1 MILIQGA
8 DEAFTLSPAAQKK
21 GIRPDAQDL
30 GLIKKPVL
38 IVNRLGRLEFV
49 GSSRYIPKSLI
60 RKIKKET
67 LLPGGVLLPGWVE
80 CHTHSAFLGN
90 RSFELDL
97 RNQGESYQ
105 SISQKGGGIL
115 STVRLMRKASL
126 KTIANQTLIHAKRF
140 ISQGVTTLEIKS
152 GYGLSVKDE
161 LKILKAIQA
170 VKFQS
175 PIEIVPT
182 FLGAHSKSPDFNS
195 AEDYLTELSQNL
207 KKFRT
212 SAHRID
218 IFIESGFFEPNIS
231 KPFLEKAQALGFDV
245 TIHADQL
252 SHSGGSKL
260 GMELG
265 AKSIDHVIHISSEEI
280 QKLSKSSTV
289 AVLLPIADLYL
300 KCPYPPA
307 RKLIDQGCR
316 VALSTDFNP
325 GTSPTQ
331 SLGLLGALARIEMK
345 MSIPEVVTALT
356 VNAAQAL
363 NRLAD
368 LGSLEAGKLANF
380 QVYQESPFDLFY
392 SADALRPLDIFF
404 KGRRIPPRFY
414 KET

>member
-1 MILIQGA
+1 VILIRGA
-8 DEAFTLSPAAQKK
+8 DEAFTLSLAAQKK
-21 GIRPDAQDL
+21 GIRPNQRDL
-30 GLIKKPVL
+30 GLIKKPILVL
-38 IVNRLGRLEFV
+38 NRLGRFEFV
-49 GSSRYIPKSLI
+49 GSMCNLPKPLL
-60 RKIKKET
+60 RQIKKET
-67 LLPGGVLLPGWVE
+67 VLSGGVLLPGWVE

-97 RNQGESYQ
+97 RNQGKSYQ

-115 STVRLMRKASL
+115 STVRLMRKASV
-126 KTIANQTLIHAKRF
+126 KTIANQTLIHTKRF

-152 GYGLSVKDE
+152 GYGLNVKEE
-161 LKILKAIQA
+161 LKILNAIQSIQA
-170 VKFQS
+170 KC

-195 AEDYLTELSQNL
+195 FENYLTELTQNL
-207 KKFRT
+207 EKFRT

-218 IFIESGFFEPNIS
+218 IFIESGFFEPSIS
-231 KPFLEKAQALGFDV
+231 KPFLKKAQELGFDV

-252 SHSGGSKL
+252 SHSGGSQL
-260 GMELG
+260 GINLG
-265 AKSIDHVIHISSEEI
+265 AKSIDHVIHISPQEI
-280 QKLSKSSTV
+280 TKLSKSSTV

-345 MSIPEVVTALT
+345 MSTSEVLTALT

-363 NRLAD
+363 GRLPD
-368 LGSLEAGKLANF
+368 IGSLEVGKLGNF
-380 QVYQESPFDLFY
+380 QV
-392 SADALRPLDIFF
+392 
-404 KGRRIPPRFY
+404 
-414 KET
+414 